1 MDDSPQQRCHGL
13 SERDVHTMLTTLTLI
28 RAHAQMV
35 QRWLIQHNHAE
46 AEPTLERL
54 ALLDRLVMQLVVDI
68 DSQQIPD
75 DESGER

>member
-28 RAHAQMV
+28 RAQAQIV
-35 QRWLIQHNHAE
+35 QRWLLQHNGAE
-46 AEPTLERL
+46 AEPALDRL
-54 ALLDRLVMQLVVDI
+54 ALLDGLVMQLVVDI
-68 DSQQIPD
+68 DSRRIPD